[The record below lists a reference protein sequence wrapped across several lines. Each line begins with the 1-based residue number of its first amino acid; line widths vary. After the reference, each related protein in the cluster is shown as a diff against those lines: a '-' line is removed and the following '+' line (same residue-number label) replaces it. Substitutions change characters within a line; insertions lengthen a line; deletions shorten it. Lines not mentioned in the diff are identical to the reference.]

1 MGNIV
6 AIVGRPNVGKST
18 LFNRLTESRRAIV
31 DESSGVTRDR
41 HYGKSEWGGK
51 EFTVI
56 DTGGWSIGSDDI
68 FEEDIRKQ
76 VRVAV
81 EEANLIIFMVDVT
94 TGIVDLD
101 LEVAGLLRKSKK
113 KVFLVA
119 NKVDNN
125 KRIADAGEFYGFG
138 LGEVYCL
145 SSVNGSG
152 TGELLDAMLTEL
164 EDVEEEDLS
173 ALPRFAI
180 VGQPNTGKSS
190 LLNALLGKD
199 RSIVND
205 LAGTTRDS
213 INTRYKGFGHDFILV
228 DTAGLRKK
236 AKVKEDLEFFSVMRS
251 IRAIEEA
258 DVMLLMIDASMG
270 LEGQDLNIFHLAEKN
285 RKGVIII
292 VNKWDLVE
300 KNTNSVK
307 VFEEAIYA
315 KIAPFKDV
323 PIIFTSVINKQR
335 IFKVIETAVEVY
347 ENKKRKI
354 STSKLNKFFLPLIEN
369 YPPPAIK
376 GKYVKVKYV
385 TQLPTPFP
393 SFVFFCNLPKYVSE
407 SYKRFIENKLREEYN
422 YSGVPVTLYFRDKDG
437 ERE

>member
-81 EEANLIIFMVDVT
+81 EESNLIIFMVDVT

-164 EDVEEEDLS
+164 ADVEEEDLS

-307 VFEEAIYA
+307 VFEEAIYE

>member
-81 EEANLIIFMVDVT
+81 EESNLIIFMVDVT

-164 EDVEEEDLS
+164 ADVEEEDLS